1 MLICSLLRNLQK
13 NLDITEPLYNEIF
26 GITKDILCPAI
37 LEYMEP
43 MENVRTAHVFNL
55 KISKGI
61 LFGVWDLLQ
70 NSFV

>member
-37 LEYMEP
+37 LEYMC
-43 MENVRTAHVFNL
+43 
-55 KISKGI
+55 
-61 LFGVWDLLQ
+61 
-70 NSFV
+70 